1 MAKISIQQKPTF
13 TTDVEIPRIGDKPI
27 KVSFTFEYRDR
38 DQLAEIADDEIAHS
52 KEMAEL
58 IKKDGVSVREY
69 AAKAEEFEVTQI
81 KRVVKGWGFEDE
93 FNDENILA
101 LVRSATAVP
110 DAILKAYKAAY
121 NKAREGN

>member
-1 MAKISIQQKPTF
+1 VAKISIQQKPTF

-27 KVSFTFEYRDR
+27 KVSFIFGYLDR
-38 DQLAEIADDEIAHS
+38 GQLADLSDNEIAHS
-52 KEMAEL
+52 KEMADL

-69 AAKAEEFEVTQI
+69 GAKAEEFEVTQI
-81 KRVVKGWGFEDE
+81 KLLVKGWGFEDE

>member
-1 MAKISIQQKPTF
+1 VAKISIQQKPTF
-13 TTDVEIPRIGDKPI
+13 TTDVEIPRIGDKTI
-27 KVSFTFEYRDR
+27 KVSFTFGYLDR
-38 DQLAEIADDEIAHS
+38 DQLAELADNEIAHS
-52 KEMAEL
+52 KGMAEL

-69 AAKAEEFEVTQI
+69 GAKAEEFEVTQI
-81 KRVVKGWGFEDE
+81 KLLVKGWGFEDE